1 MKIRAIQ
8 VATALVLLT
17 GCSHDKVATWQDPAT
32 RGRSFKNLAVFA
44 ITKDPSVRRT
54 TENAFVMNGTGATK
68 VTPSY
73 KFVTDDELKDH
84 GKLYAKIQG
93 AGFDGAVIFRVIAV
107 DEKQEQ
113 YKSAEF
119 VAAGY
124 GSTYYGGMYYGGFDT
139 YWGYYGAPVYSST
152 YTVKT
157 QIVQIESTLYGV
169 ADKRL
174 VFAQQSK
181 LDNPDSTM
189 DVIEAVVKD
198 AASSMKKYG
207 LIQ

>member
-1 MKIRAIQ
+1 MKIRAISI
-8 VATALVLLT
+8 ATAMLILA

-32 RGRSFKNLAVFA
+32 LGRSFKNLAVIA
-44 ITKDPSVRRT
+44 IVKDPSVRRT
-54 TENAFVMNGTGATK
+54 TENAFVMSGTGVTK

-73 KFVTDDELKDH
+73 RFASDEDMKDKDRLTARIKE
-84 GKLYAKIQG
+84 G
-93 AGFDGAVIFRVIAV
+93 GFDGAVVFRVIAV
-107 DEKQEQ
+107 NEKQQE
-113 YKSAEF
+113 YKSADF
-119 VAAGY
+119 VAAAY
-124 GSTYYGGMYYGGFDT
+124 GSTYYGGIYYGGFDS
-139 YWGYYGAPVYSST
+139 YWGYYGAPIYSST

-157 QIVQIESTLYGV
+157 QIVQIESTLY
-169 ADKRL
+169 AASDKRL

-198 AASSMKKYG
+198 AAGAMKKAG

>member
-1 MKIRAIQ
+1 MKIRAISI
-8 VATALVLLT
+8 ATAMLILA
-17 GCSHDKVATWQDPAT
+17 GCSHDKVSTWQDPGT
-32 RGRSFKNLAVFA
+32 KGQSFKNLAVFA

-54 TENAFVMNGTGATK
+54 TENAFVMSATAATK

-73 KFVTDDELKDH
+73 KFATDEELKDKD
-84 GKLYAKIQG
+84 KLYAKIKG
-93 AGFDGAVIFRVIAV
+93 SGFDGAVVFRVIAIN
-107 DEKQEQ
+107 EKQEE
-113 YKSAEF
+113 YKSANF
-119 VAAGY
+119 TAAYY
-124 GSTYYGGMYYGGFDT
+124 GTTYYGGMYYGGFDT

-169 ADKRL
+169 ADKHL

-189 DVIEAVVKD
+189 DVIEAVVRD
-198 AASSMKKYG
+198 AATSMKKAG